1 MTFCSLR
8 VKDSTETRLSRN
20 SSVTPDTR
28 QEGQVRLLFSAAGEI
43 HRYWTTVH
51 LSSKTSTG
59 AQPVPGQLLLPFS
72 RAGISNI
79 LCSPSTS
86 PHLFSPVS
94 ANDNVVYIPVKIKKP
109 FQRPTSSFSIIHTNL
124 PGSRLLLPFLHNPK
138 PNLTLNFG
146 LHSVHLPRDSDA
158 SSPSLHLLLL
168 PLYCSFLSSFTQT
181 QASFIFKC
189 NTPPPY
195 HPSG

>member
-1 MTFCSLR
+1 MS
-8 VKDSTETRLSRN
+8 ST
-20 SSVTPDTR
+20 
-28 QEGQVRLLFSAAGEI
+28 
-43 HRYWTTVH
+43 
-51 LSSKTSTG
+51 TSTG
-59 AQPVPGQLLLPFS
+59 PQGVPGQLLLPFS

-86 PHLFSPVS
+86 LHLLSPVS
-94 ANDNVVYIPVKIKKP
+94 ANDNVHITEKIKKP
-109 FQRPTSSFSIIHTNL
+109 FQRPTSSFPIIHKNL
-124 PGSRLLLPFLHNPK
+124 PGSRLLLPFVHNPK

-158 SSPSLHLLLL
+158 SSPSLRILLL
-168 PLYCSFLSSFTQT
+168 PLYCSFLSSFNQT

-189 NTPPPY
+189 HTLPPY